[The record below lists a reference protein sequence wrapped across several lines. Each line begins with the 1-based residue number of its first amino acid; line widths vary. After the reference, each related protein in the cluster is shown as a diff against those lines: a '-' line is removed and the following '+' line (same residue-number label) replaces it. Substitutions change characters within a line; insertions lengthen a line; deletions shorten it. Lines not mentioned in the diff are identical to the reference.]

1 MNVPA
6 LTILIGA
13 AVFGLVVSVWM
24 VAVVVWQFRKGL
36 RERAIHER
44 LGLRKRDEEV
54 KGHVIHLWRDGEL
67 VSTEVPGGRRSRNRI
82 REFHQSLGTE
92 TPLSTILL
100 GVIGVMALAALA
112 GLALTGSLLIAAGF
126 AAASLFPLW
135 IYAQQRILKKRKIF
149 EQQLSDA
156 LALATQSLRAGH
168 PLLGAFRL
176 VTEEMEPPIS
186 DVFAEILQLQSMG
199 LSIEEAVGRVAAQT
213 PSEDV
218 KLLAAS
224 IIIQTRSGG
233 NLADMIDRLADV
245 IRDRMRLYRRARV
258 LTAQTQL
265 SKHVLIAVPFFIFGS
280 LHVLNADYIS
290 PLYTTVPGRIM
301 SVVSAVL
308 LIVGTYM
315 INRIAVLKY

>member
-1 MNVPA
+1 
-6 LTILIGA
+6 
-13 AVFGLVVSVWM
+13 M
-24 VAVVVWQFRKGL
+24 VALLVWQFRKGA
-36 RERAIHER
+36 REQAIHER
-44 LGLRKRDEEV
+44 LGLRKREGET

-67 VSTEVPGGRRSRNRI
+67 VSTEVPGRVRTRSRI
-82 REFHQSLGTE
+82 REFHQALGTD
-92 TPLSTILL
+92 TPLSTLVL
-100 GVIGVMALAALA
+100 GVIGIMAIAALA
-112 GLALTGSLLIAAGF
+112 GLAVTGSALVAAGF
-126 AAASLFPLW
+126 AAASVFPLW
-135 IYAQQRILKKRKIF
+135 IFAQQRIVRKKSIF

-176 VTEEMEPPIS
+176 ITEEMEPPIS

-199 LSIEEAVGRVAAQT
+199 LSIEEAVGRVATQT
-213 PSEDV
+213 TSEDM

-265 SKHVLIAVPFFIFGS
+265 SKYVLIAVPFFIFGS

-290 PLYTTVPGRIM
+290 PLYKTTPGQIM

-308 LIVGTYM
+308 LLIGTYL